1 MMTRTKRAAKAAVA
15 EICHS
20 TTETT
25 DRQAEQLREVA
36 ILLTKA
42 ADKLHDPH
50 RPYPS
55 RPKPKQGYERHD
67 PDSEG
72 SWDNVV
78 KAYEDREP

>member
-20 TTETT
+20 TSETT
-25 DRQAEQLREVA
+25 DRQAEQLRKVA
-36 ILLTKA
+36 RLLIEA
-42 ADKLHDPH
+42 AAELHDPH

-55 RPKPKQGYERHD
+55 RKEPEHDD
-67 PDSEG
+67 PDSDG